1 MALTSRQQQ
10 LTNLAGNIPGQNED
24 LLKQQQ
30 ATQQIQMQQALGQM
44 SQAGQGGKQAAQGIG
59 QKAAAAAGQAQVQA
73 AGKTLQEQG
82 QIAGMQQQEQQES
95 ARIDLQ
101 GRAQASKI
109 RQNSLANQ
117 LAKTN
122 QELKQ
127 DLFDKQNQ
135 FQKDELGRTFWND
148 RQLAD
153 WKISQAK
160 SDEDLLNYEEQVR
173 QESSKKMAMLEA
185 AQRAILQKKQQAFA
199 SGELAQNQALAKELA
214 QAERDVADKMRK
226 AQEKAS
232 RNAMILGAAGSI
244 IGAGIGL
251 AVSGGNPAGAMI
263 GAQLGAG
270 GAQVA
275 AGKGAK
281 APGA

>member
-59 QKAAAAAGQAQVQA
+59 QKAAQAAGQAQVAA
-73 AGKTLQEQG
+73 AGQTLQQQG
-82 QIAGMQQQEQQES
+82 QVAGMQQQEQQES

-160 SDEDLLNYEEQVR
+160 SDEDLLGYEEQVR
-173 QESSKKMAMLEA
+173 QETSKKMAMLEA
-185 AQRAILQKKQQAFA
+185 AQKAIMQKKQQAFA

-244 IGAGIGL
+244 IGAGIGSF
-251 AVSGGNPAGAMI
+251 AGPGGAII
-263 GAQLGAG
+263 GAQVGAG
-270 GAQVA
+270 AGQVA
-275 AGKGAK
+275 AGKGVK
-281 APGA
+281 V

>member
-10 LTNLAGNIPGQNED
+10 LTNLAGNIPGQNES

-44 SQAGQGGKQAAQGIG
+44 SQAGQGSKQAAQGIG
-59 QKAAAAAGQAQVQA
+59 QKAAQAAGQAQVAA
-73 AGKTLQEQG
+73 AGQTLQQQG
-82 QIAGMQQQEQQES
+82 QVAGMQQQEQQES

-122 QELKQ
+122 QSLKQ

-135 FQKDELGRTFWND
+135 FQRDELGRTFWND

-160 SDEDLLNYEEQVR
+160 SDEDLLEYEEQVR
-173 QESSKKMAMLEA
+173 QETSKKMAMLEA
-185 AQRAILQKKQQAFA
+185 AQKAIQQKKQQAFA
-199 SGELAQNQALAKELA
+199 SGELAQNQALERELT
-214 QAERDVADKMRK
+214 QAERDIADKMRK
-226 AQEKAS
+226 AQEKAEN
-232 RNAMILGAAGSI
+232 NAMILGAAGSI
-244 IGAGIGL
+244 IGTGIG
-251 AVSGGNPAGAMI
+251 AYFGGPAGAT
-263 GAQLGAG
+263 AG
-270 GAQVA
+270 GAIGGGLGKTA
-275 AGKGAK
+275 AGKGVK
-281 APGA
+281 AR

>member
-59 QKAAAAAGQAQVQA
+59 QKAAQASGQAQVAAAGQ
-73 AGKTLQEQG
+73 TLQQQG
-82 QIAGMQQQEQQES
+82 QVAGMQQQEQQEA
-95 ARIDLQ
+95 ARQDL
-101 GRAQASKI
+101 RSRMNASKV
-109 RQNSLANQ
+109 RQTSLANQ

-122 QELKQ
+122 QSLKQ

-135 FQKDELGRTFWND
+135 FQRDELGRTFWND

-153 WKISQAK
+153 WKISQAT
-160 SDEDLLNYEEQVR
+160 SDEDLMNYEEQVR

-185 AQRAILQKKQQAFA
+185 ANRAIQQKKQQAFA
-199 SGELAQNQALAKELA
+199 SGELAQNQALAQELA

-244 IGAGIGL
+244 IGAGVG
-251 AVSGGNPAGAMI
+251 AVVGGPAGAAI
-263 GAQLGAG
+263 GMQVGGGLG
-270 GAQVA
+270 QVA

-281 APGA
+281 APGV